1 MSLGQAITLP
11 GRVRLLD
18 VSFQDVLRCH
28 HYDWQKTRHALSCGL
43 PSNIFRKGRQMIR
56 VVVDSIRVSLLTQH
70 RVVVLRETDSKRY
83 LPIWIGPFE
92 ADAIA
97 MAIQGH
103 EPQRPM
109 THDLLKATIIDL
121 DGQISHIFIND
132 IQDNTFFARIVI
144 EQRGRTVEIDARPSD
159 AIALAVRTDVPIF
172 VEGHVL
178 DQAGVFFDDEEQ
190 TAAETTTR
198 EPVEEPESENE
209 PELNDE
215 SMSIFRN
222 FINTL
227 NLDNPP
233 KGGQENS

>member
-1 MSLGQAITLP
+1 
-11 GRVRLLD
+11 
-18 VSFQDVLRCH
+18 
-28 HYDWQKTRHALSCGL
+28 
-43 PSNIFRKGRQMIR
+43 MIR

-109 THDLLKATIIDL
+109 THDLLKSL
-121 DGQISHIFIND
+121 VVELEGQISHIFVSD
-132 IQDNTFFARIVI
+132 IQDSTFFARIVI
-144 EQRGRTVEIDARPSD
+144 EQQGRTVEIDARPSD
-159 AIALAVRTDVPIF
+159 AIALAVRTEVPIF
-172 VEGHVL
+172 VEAHVL
-178 DQAGVFFDDEEQ
+178 DQAGVFFDEDEQ
-190 TAAETTTR
+190 PSTADLTPQ
-198 EPVEEPESENE
+198 EPASEGEGEPEG
-209 PELNDE
+209 ELNDD

-227 NLDNPP
+227 DLDDPP
-233 KGGQENS
+233 KGGEKS

>member
-1 MSLGQAITLP
+1 MIVSLGW
-11 GRVRLLD
+11 
-18 VSFQDVLRCH
+18 SS
-28 HYDWQKTRHALSCGL
+28 TRSLVAATSVAH
-43 PSNIFRKGRQMIR
+43 FTKGRQMIR

-109 THDLLKATIIDL
+109 THDLLKVLISDL
-121 DGQISHIFIND
+121 DSQITHILVND

-144 EQRGRTVEIDARPSD
+144 EQRGRTIEVDARPSD
-159 AIALAVRTDVPIF
+159 AVALAVRTEVPIYIAD
-172 VEGHVL
+172 HVL
-178 DQAGVFFDDEEQ
+178 EQAGVFFDEDEQ
-190 TAAETTTR
+190 PGAAEAASLQDPSA
-198 EPVEEPESENE
+198 ESEPEGE
-209 PELNDE
+209 PDLNDD

-227 NLDNPP
+227 NPDDPP
-233 KGGQENS
+233 KGGAGKS

>member
-1 MSLGQAITLP
+1 
-11 GRVRLLD
+11 
-18 VSFQDVLRCH
+18 
-28 HYDWQKTRHALSCGL
+28 
-43 PSNIFRKGRQMIR
+43 MIR

-103 EPQRPM
+103 EPQRPL
-109 THDLLKATIIDL
+109 THDLLKALIGAMDAQVT
-121 DGQISHIFIND
+121 HIVVSD
-132 IQDNTFFARIVI
+132 IQDSTFFARIVL

-159 AIALAVRTDVPIF
+159 AIALAVRTDAPLFI
-172 VEGHVL
+172 EAHVL
-178 DQAGVFFDDEEQ
+178 DQAGVFFDEEEQ
-190 TAAETTTR
+190 AQSL
-198 EPVEEPESENE
+198 EPSSPESASEPEGAPE
-209 PELNDE
+209 PELNDD

-227 NLDNPP
+227 DLDDPP
-233 KGGQENS
+233 KGGDTSS

>member
-1 MSLGQAITLP
+1 
-11 GRVRLLD
+11 
-18 VSFQDVLRCH
+18 
-28 HYDWQKTRHALSCGL
+28 
-43 PSNIFRKGRQMIR
+43 MIR

-109 THDLLKATIIDL
+109 THDLLKSMIGEMG
-121 DGQISHIFIND
+121 GQLSHIFVND

-144 EQRGRTVEIDARPSD
+144 EQRGRTIEVDARPSD

-172 VEGHVL
+172 VEAQVL
-178 DQAGVFFDDEEQ
+178 DQAGVFFDEDEQ
-190 TAAETTTR
+190 ASTP
-198 EPVEEPESENE
+198 EPQASEPTGDSEAE
-209 PELNDE
+209 PELNDD

-227 NLDNPP
+227 DLDDPP
-233 KGGQENS
+233 KGGSEKSS

>member
-1 MSLGQAITLP
+1 M
-11 GRVRLLD
+11 LD

-28 HYDWQKTRHALSCGL
+28 HMTGRKPGAPYRAARHS
-43 PSNIFRKGRQMIR
+43 PSNLFRKGRQMIR

-172 VEGHVL
+172 VESHVL
-178 DQAGVFFDDEEQ
+178 DQAGVFFDEEEQ
-190 TAAETTTR
+190 AASAETTGR

>member
-1 MSLGQAITLP
+1 
-11 GRVRLLD
+11 
-18 VSFQDVLRCH
+18 
-28 HYDWQKTRHALSCGL
+28 
-43 PSNIFRKGRQMIR
+43 MIR

-109 THDLLKATIIDL
+109 THDLLKAMIGDL
-121 DGQISHIFIND
+121 GGQLAHIMVND

-144 EQRGRTVEIDARPSD
+144 EQNGRLVEVDSRPSD

-172 VEGHVL
+172 VEARVL
-178 DQAGVFFDDEEQ
+178 DQAGVLFDEEEQ
-190 TAAETTTR
+190 TSSSESSDTAEPT
-198 EPVEEPESENE
+198 VASEPE
-209 PELNDE
+209 PDLNDD

-227 NLDNPP
+227 KLDDPT
-233 KGGQENS
+233 KGGPEQSS

>member
-1 MSLGQAITLP
+1 
-11 GRVRLLD
+11 
-18 VSFQDVLRCH
+18 
-28 HYDWQKTRHALSCGL
+28 
-43 PSNIFRKGRQMIR
+43 MIR

-109 THDLLKATIIDL
+109 THDLLKAMIGEL
-121 DGQISHIFIND
+121 DGQITHILVND

-144 EQRGRTVEIDARPSD
+144 EQRGRTIEVDARPSD
-159 AIALAVRTDVPIF
+159 AVALAVRTEVPIY
-172 VEGHVL
+172 VEAHVL
-178 DQAGVFFDDEEQ
+178 DQAGVFFDEDEQPGTELQ
-190 TAAETTTR
+190 PQ
-198 EPVEEPESENE
+198 EPSGESEQEGPE
-209 PELNDE
+209 PDLNDD

-227 NLDNPP
+227 DLDDPP
-233 KGGQENS
+233 KGGGENS

>member
-1 MSLGQAITLP
+1 
-11 GRVRLLD
+11 
-18 VSFQDVLRCH
+18 
-28 HYDWQKTRHALSCGL
+28 
-43 PSNIFRKGRQMIR
+43 MIR

-109 THDLLKATIIDL
+109 THDLLKALIGDL
-121 DGQISHIFIND
+121 DSQITHILVND

-144 EQRGRTVEIDARPSD
+144 EQRGRTIEVDARPSD
-159 AIALAVRTDVPIF
+159 AVALAVRTEVPIYIAD
-172 VEGHVL
+172 HVL
-178 DQAGVFFDDEEQ
+178 EQAGVFFDEDEQPGSAE
-190 TAAETTTR
+190 AASLQ
-198 EPVEEPESENE
+198 EPSAESEPEGE
-209 PELNDE
+209 PDLNDD

-227 NLDNPP
+227 DLDNPP
-233 KGGQENS
+233 KGGAEKS

>member
-1 MSLGQAITLP
+1 
-11 GRVRLLD
+11 
-18 VSFQDVLRCH
+18 
-28 HYDWQKTRHALSCGL
+28 
-43 PSNIFRKGRQMIR
+43 MIR

-109 THDLLKATIIDL
+109 THDLLKSTISEMG
-121 DGQISHIFIND
+121 GQISHIFVSD
-132 IQDNTFFARIVI
+132 LQENTFFAKIAI
-144 EQRGRTVEIDARPSD
+144 DQRGQTVEVDARPSD
-159 AIALAVRTDVPIF
+159 AIALAVRTEVPIY

-178 DQAGVFFDDEEQ
+178 DQAGVFFDEEEQ
-190 TAAETTTR
+190 GAPPEPTTSS
-198 EPVEEPESENE
+198 EQEPEAE
-209 PELNDE
+209 PDLNDE
-215 SMSIFRN
+215 SMSIFRD

-227 NLDNPP
+227 DLDNPG
-233 KGGQENS
+233 KGGSDKPS

>member
-1 MSLGQAITLP
+1 
-11 GRVRLLD
+11 
-18 VSFQDVLRCH
+18 
-28 HYDWQKTRHALSCGL
+28 
-43 PSNIFRKGRQMIR
+43 MIR

-109 THDLLKATIIDL
+109 THDLLKAMIGEL
-121 DGQISHIFIND
+121 DGQLNHILVND

-144 EQRGRTVEIDARPSD
+144 EQRGRTIEVDARPSD
-159 AIALAVRTDVPIF
+159 AIALAVRTDVPIY
-172 VEGHVL
+172 VEAHVL
-178 DQAGVFFDDEEQ
+178 DQAGVFFDEEEGGA
-190 TAAETTTR
+190 AAEAQST
-198 EPVEEPESENE
+198 EANAEPETEGGE
-209 PELNDE
+209 GELNDE

-227 NLDNPP
+227 DLDNPP
-233 KGGQENS
+233 KGGEKS

>member
-1 MSLGQAITLP
+1 
-11 GRVRLLD
+11 
-18 VSFQDVLRCH
+18 
-28 HYDWQKTRHALSCGL
+28 
-43 PSNIFRKGRQMIR
+43 MIR

-109 THDLLKATIIDL
+109 THDLLKAMIGDL
-121 DGQISHIFIND
+121 GGQLAHIMVND

-144 EQRGRTVEIDARPSD
+144 EQNGRLVEVDARPSD

-172 VEGHVL
+172 VEARVI
-178 DQAGVFFDDEEQ
+178 DQAGVLFDEEEQ
-190 TAAETTTR
+190 TSSSESEDTSETT
-198 EPVEEPESENE
+198 EPAVAGESE
-209 PELNDE
+209 PDLNDD

-227 NLDNPP
+227 KLDDPP
-233 KGGQENS
+233 KGGPEQSS

>member
-1 MSLGQAITLP
+1 
-11 GRVRLLD
+11 
-18 VSFQDVLRCH
+18 
-28 HYDWQKTRHALSCGL
+28 
-43 PSNIFRKGRQMIR
+43 MIR

-109 THDLLKATIIDL
+109 THDLLKSLIGDL
-121 DGQISHIFIND
+121 DGQISHIFVND
-132 IQDNTFFARIVI
+132 LQDNTFFARIVI
-144 EQRGRTVEIDARPSD
+144 DQRGRTVEVDARPSD
-159 AIALAVRTDVPIF
+159 AIALAVRTEVPIY
-172 VEGHVL
+172 VESHIL
-178 DQAGVFFDDEEQ
+178 DQAGVFFDEEEQ
-190 TAAETTTR
+190 TAP
-198 EPVEEPESENE
+198 EPGQPEPEPESE

-215 SMSIFRN
+215 SMSIFRD

-227 NLDNPP
+227 DLDNPG
-233 KGGQENS
+233 KGGSDQSNS

>member
-1 MSLGQAITLP
+1 
-11 GRVRLLD
+11 
-18 VSFQDVLRCH
+18 
-28 HYDWQKTRHALSCGL
+28 
-43 PSNIFRKGRQMIR
+43 MIR

-70 RVVVLRETDSKRY
+70 RVVVLRETDSRRY

-97 MAIQGH
+97 LAIQGH

-109 THDLLKATIIDL
+109 THDLLKAMIGDL
-121 DGQISHIFIND
+121 GGQLAHIMVND

-144 EQRGRTVEIDARPSD
+144 EQNGRLVEVDSRPSD

-172 VEGHVL
+172 VEARVL
-178 DQAGVFFDDEEQ
+178 DQAGVLFDEEEQ
-190 TAAETTTR
+190 MSSGEPSEPGEPR
-198 EPVEEPESENE
+198 EPREPTVASEPE
-209 PELNDE
+209 PDLNDD

-227 NLDNPP
+227 KLDDPT
-233 KGGQENS
+233 KGGPESSS